1 MAILADFPNAKQR
14 AEFRSFPIGGK
25 RDKFCSAIY
34 GIFLDTKYEI
44 LHSIKYEKN
53 FHPKA

>member
-53 FHPKA
+53 SHPKA